1 MEEMEEMEE
10 KDDETL
16 EREDTVLD
24 EVHKM
29 YAAAGRPLADD
40 TLRPV
45 AESLARDL
53 RCPTADIRKLFARC
67 ATRFELP
74 TRRNLEITLSEMR
87 AESVSDGDSP
97 ELLPDDRARSCEIW
111 IRASASRMAA
121 AFCASH
127 GMEGDYI
134 KATERRRDN
143 GLLVRPALFVK
154 LRQRMRAAGYA
165 YPADFIDTAKRMR
178 SGAYGG
184 DDITLAEYVR
194 RTGDTRLISSNAH
207 KLIGEAGR

>member
-1 MEEMEEMEE
+1 MT
-10 KDDETL
+10 DDEMM
-16 EREDTVLD
+16 ERADTFLD

-45 AESLARDL
+45 AESLARDV
-53 RCPTADIRKLFARC
+53 RCPTSEIRKLFSRC
-67 ATRFELP
+67 AARFEIP

-97 ELLPDDRARSCEIW
+97 ELLPDDRARSYEVW
-111 IRASASRMAA
+111 IKASASRMAA

-127 GMEGDYI
+127 GLEGDYL

-143 GLLVRPALFVK
+143 GQLVRPELFVK
-154 LRQRMRAAGYA
+154 LRQRMRAAGFA
-165 YPADFIDTAKRMR
+165 YPADFVEAAKRMR

-184 DDITLAEYVR
+184 EDMTLAEYVR
-194 RTGDTRLISSNAH
+194 RTGDTRLISANAH